1 MTLKVL
7 QLLKK
12 YESNAPLI
20 NNMVRKDSVD
30 VATYACY
37 LSGEP
42 GGNDMDVIAE
52 KTIYCRIRK
61 KDNNWNKLSTLK
73 KVAKI
78 IDEHSIDIVVCQ
90 FRRPIPI
97 GVLAAM
103 LSKRKPKV
111 VGVLHGIV
119 GGKVGIARKVLNF
132 FVYRR
137 LAQLISVSNNGAV
150 DIVKHNIGL
159 ASSDIVAVQNGLD
172 CQRFLLPA
180 SEAKKEI
187 IKEIEEGD
195 FVFAMIGRLA
205 PVKNHVRLIHA
216 FNVAVENIHNAKLLI
231 VGSGPLEAQLKSI
244 AAELP
249 SQSKI
254 KFLGFREDI
263 PALLKCLDAYLMPS
277 AREGLPMALMEA
289 MVSGVPVITSDI
301 GGMKEV
307 VGETKCG
314 YLIDPDSIDNMATAL
329 TKMLAHSAE
338 ERMEMGSLGKARIL
352 DNFTAERMAAG
363 YETIYKQLV
372 KQ

>member
-1 MTLKVL
+1 MTIKVL
-7 QLLKK
+7 QLLKR

-20 NNMVRKDSVD
+20 NNMVKKDSAD
-30 VATYACY
+30 VTTYACY
-37 LSGEP
+37 LRGEP
-42 GGNDMDVIAE
+42 GGNDMDTIAE
-52 KTIYCRIRK
+52 KTFYCRIKK

-78 IDEHSIDIVVCQ
+78 IDEYSIDVVVCQ

-103 LSKRKPKV
+103 VSKRKPKV

-119 GGKVGIARKVLNF
+119 GGKVGLARKVLNYF
-132 FVYRR
+132 IYRR
-137 LAQLISVSNNGAV
+137 LARLISVSNNGAA
-150 DIVKHNIGL
+150 DIIKHNIGL
-159 ASSDIVAVQNGLD
+159 KSSDIVAVQNGLD
-172 CQRFLLPA
+172 CQRFLLPRN
-180 SEAKKEI
+180 EI
-187 IKEIEEGD
+187 KTQVIKEIDEND

-216 FNVAVENIHNAKLLI
+216 FNIAAENVPNVKLLI
-231 VGSGPLEAQLKSI
+231 VGSGPLEAQLKGI

-263 PALLKCLDAYLMPS
+263 PALLKCIDVYLMPS

-301 GGMKEV
+301 GGMKEL

-314 YLIDPDSIDNMATAL
+314 YLIDPDSIDNMAAAL
-329 TKMLAHSAE
+329 AKMLAHSSA
-338 ERMEMGSLGKARIL
+338 ERMVMGEAGKTRIL
-352 DNFTAERMAAG
+352 DNFTAETMAEG
-363 YETIYKQLV
+363 YEAIYKQLM
-372 KQ
+372 KP

>member
-1 MTLKVL
+1 MTINVL

-20 NNMVRKDSVD
+20 NNMVKKDSAEVN
-30 VATYACY
+30 TYACY

-42 GGNDMDVIAE
+42 GGNDMDTIA
-52 KTIYCRIRK
+52 KKVFYCRIRK

-78 IDEHSIDIVVCQ
+78 IDENSIDVVVCQ

-97 GVLAAM
+97 GVLAAA

-119 GGKVGIARKVLNF
+119 GGKVGVVRKLINY

-137 LAQLISVSNNGAV
+137 LAKLISVSNNGIA
-150 DIVKHNIGL
+150 DIMKHNVGL
-159 ASSDIVAVQNGLD
+159 RADSIVAVQNGLD
-172 CQRFLLPA
+172 CQRFLLPRT
-180 SEAKKEI
+180 EARVDI
-187 IKEIEEGD
+187 VKEIEADD

-216 FNVAVENIHNAKLLI
+216 FNAVAASMPEAKLLI

-244 AAELP
+244 VAELP
-249 SQSKI
+249 TRSQI
-254 KFLGFREDI
+254 KFLGYREDI
-263 PALLKCLDAYLMPS
+263 PALLKCIDVYLMPS

-289 MVSGVPVITSDI
+289 MVSGVPVITSDR

-307 VGETKCG
+307 VGDTKCG
-314 YLIDPDSIDNMATAL
+314 YLIDPDSIDNMAAAL
-329 TKMLAHSAE
+329 SKMLAHSAT
-338 ERMEMGSLGKARIL
+338 EREAMGNNAKTRIL
-352 DNFTAERMAAG
+352 ENFTAEKMADA
-363 YETIYKQLV
+363 YETIYKQV
-372 KQ
+372 TN